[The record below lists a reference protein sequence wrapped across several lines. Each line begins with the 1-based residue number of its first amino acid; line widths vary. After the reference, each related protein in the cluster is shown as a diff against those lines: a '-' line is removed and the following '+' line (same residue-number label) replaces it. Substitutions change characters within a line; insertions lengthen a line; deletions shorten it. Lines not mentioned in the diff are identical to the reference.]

1 MENTEQDTGEEKVLK
16 EHVKDGDVLKTP
28 ENGELEEE
36 EEVVV
41 KNAPAEIRSQAGK
54 DAEVKEVTGK
64 EEQLAGSSS
73 TGVKAGEV
81 SLPEKKASA
90 EDGLGNRLVAL

>member
-16 EHVKDGDVLKTP
+16 GQVKDGDALKTP

-36 EEVVV
+36 VVV
-41 KNAPAEIRSQAGK
+41 KNAPAEARSPTGK

-81 SLPEKKASA
+81 SLPEKEASA